1 MSLSNNY
8 VDKLSL
14 VVEAF
19 NEQNGNYT
27 IKLDAVENENVKNY
41 KLVHNKL
48 NGDLIV
54 FNNYATINNYGKYL
68 YNLKRWEVV
77 SKYQS
82 SIINNMKTFD
92 NKLYGLPSIGR
103 LYTNCYNV
111 ALLNDYNYTIPSNLD
126 DLLNLAKRMQSRIEQ
141 DKTLKTYYIPII

>member
-1 MSLSNNY
+1 MRLSKNY

-14 VVEAF
+14 VVEVF

-27 IKLDAVENENVKNY
+27 IKLDVVENENAKNY

-82 SIINNMKTFD
+82 SIIINMKTFD
-92 NKLYGLPSIGR
+92 NKLYGLSSIGR
-103 LYTNCYNV
+103 LYTNCYNI
-111 ALLNDYNYTIPSNLD
+111 ALLNDYNYTISSNLD
-126 DLLNLAKRMQSRIEQ
+126 DLLNLAKRMQPRIEQ

>member
-1 MSLSNNY
+1 MVIL
-8 VDKLSL
+8 L
-14 VVEAF
+14 VF
-19 NEQNGNYT
+19 
-27 IKLDAVENENVKNY
+27 D
-41 KLVHNKL
+41 
-48 NGDLIV
+48 
-54 FNNYATINNYGKYL
+54 NYATINNYGKYL

-111 ALLNDYNYTIPSNLD
+111 ALLNDYNYTVSSNLD
-126 DLLNLAKRMQSRIEQ
+126 DLLNLVKRMQPRIEQ

>member
-14 VVEAF
+14 VVEVF

-27 IKLDAVENENVKNY
+27 IKLDVVENENAKNY

-54 FNNYATINNYGKYL
+54 FNNYGKYL

-111 ALLNDYNYTIPSNLD
+111 ALLNDYNYTISSNLD
-126 DLLNLAKRMQSRIEQ
+126 DLLNLAKRMQPRIEQ
-141 DKTLKTYYIPII
+141 YKILKTYYIPII